1 MSSQPHVI
9 IVGAGII
16 GASIAWHLARRGAV
30 VTLVD
35 AGEPGGVATAASFA
49 WINASWGNP
58 EPYVRLRMAAMAGW
72 RTLDAEVPALN
83 VAWTGGLLWDLPEEE
98 LRAFAADR
106 SATGYAVRLV
116 DAAEAGRLEAAIA
129 VPPALAVHARGE
141 AAVEPA
147 AAAETLAAA
156 AVARGA
162 TLRLDTAVSGLS
174 LADGRVTGVVLADG
188 TRLLADHVVVAAGV
202 ATPGLVAAAG
212 VSLPLN
218 DPPGLLIRTTPLPN
232 LLNGLVMA
240 PALHVR
246 QAADGRLVAGADFGG
261 ADPGTDAAAT
271 AERVF
276 ADLQDLLSADT
287 PLMLDGYTVGR
298 RPTPADGFPAVG
310 RIAGVEGLSVAVM
323 HSGVTLAPAIG
334 AFLADEVLTGRR
346 EPLLAPYRPE
356 RFAAAMVGAAALKAE
371 EG

>member
-1 MSSQPHVI
+1 MSSHPPRTSHPHVI
-9 IVGAGII
+9 VVGAGII

-35 AGEPGGVATAASFA
+35 AGQPGGVATAASFA

-83 VAWTGGLLWDLPEEE
+83 VAWTGGLLWDLPEDE
-98 LRAFAADR
+98 LRAFAAGH
-106 SATGYAVRLV
+106 AALGYAVRLV
-116 DAAEAGRLEAAIA
+116 DAAEAGRLEPAIA

-147 AAAETLAAA
+147 AAAQTLAAA

-162 TLRLDTAVSGLS
+162 TLRTDAAVAGLS

-188 TRLLADHVVVAAGV
+188 TRISADHVIVAAGV
-202 ATPGLVAAAG
+202 ATPRLIAPAG
-212 VSLPLN
+212 VTLPLN
-218 DPPGLLIRTTPLPN
+218 DPPGLLIRTAPVPK

-246 QAADGRLVAGADFGG
+246 QAAGGRLVAGADFGG

-271 AERVF
+271 ADRVF
-276 ADLQDLLSADT
+276 ADLRSLLSAET
-287 PLMLDGYTVGR
+287 PLTLDGFSVGR
-298 RPTPADGFPAVG
+298 RPTPADGYPAVG
-310 RIAGVEGLSVAVM
+310 RIAGVDGLSVAVM

-334 AFLADEVLTGRR
+334 AFLADEVLDSRR

-356 RFAAAMVGAAALKAE
+356 RFKVA
-371 EG
+371 